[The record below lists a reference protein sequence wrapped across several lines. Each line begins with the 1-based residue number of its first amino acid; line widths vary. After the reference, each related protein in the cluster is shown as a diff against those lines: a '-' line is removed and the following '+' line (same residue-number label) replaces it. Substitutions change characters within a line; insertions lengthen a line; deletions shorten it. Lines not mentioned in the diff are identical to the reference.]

1 MTLFLEDNKPH
12 IARFVLTLKCACF
25 EVRHVRVGRYERAV
39 RYARAAR
46 YTIAGR

>member
-1 MTLFLEDNKPH
+1 MNLFVEDIKLH
-12 IARFVLTLKCACF
+12 IARFVLTLKCVCF
-25 EVRHVRVGRYERAV
+25 EARHVRVGQYERAV

>member
-1 MTLFLEDNKPH
+1 MNLFVEDIKLH
-12 IARFVLTLKCACF
+12 IARFVLTLKCVCF
-25 EVRHVRVGRYERAV
+25 EARHVGQYERAV